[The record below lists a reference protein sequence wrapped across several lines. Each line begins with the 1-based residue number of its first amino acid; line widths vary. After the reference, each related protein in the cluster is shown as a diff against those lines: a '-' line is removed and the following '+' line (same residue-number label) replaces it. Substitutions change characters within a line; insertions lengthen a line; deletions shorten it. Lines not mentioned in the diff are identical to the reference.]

1 MAARQLP
8 QQESITMCLKSPAEK
23 QAVRELAGRATLDF
37 KYDKAEEFLKATQKD
52 GLRKIRETCRL
63 VIQVDS
69 VPYKL
74 GIGNLHGS
82 GPVVNLVLFDEIESV
97 TT

>member
-1 MAARQLP
+1 M
-8 QQESITMCLKSPAEK
+8 SLKSPAEK
-23 QAVRELAGRATLDF
+23 QVVRELAGRATLDF

-52 GLRKIRETCRL
+52 GLRKIRETYRL
-63 VIQVDS
+63 VVQVNS

-82 GPVVNLVLFDEIESV
+82 KPVVGIVLFNAIESLLHQMAG
-97 TT
+97 